1 MRKSRFTVEQMM
13 AIVKQAES
21 GLKAVEICRQHG
33 ISEAT
38 FYLWKSR
45 LSTSDCGSAVRQR
58 LEHLE
63 DENSKLK
70 RIVADLTLDNTRLK
84 DRLARYS

>member
-1 MRKSRFTVEQMM
+1 MRKSRFTVDQMQS
-13 AIVKQAES
+13 IVKQAES
-21 GLKAVEICRQHG
+21 GLKTIDICRQHG

-38 FYLWKSR
+38 FYHWKSR
-45 LSTSDCGSAVRQR
+45 LSTSDGGSAVRQR
-58 LEHLE
+58 LERLE

-84 DRLARYS
+84 DQLGRHS